1 MSTTN
6 VPERMS
12 PPRTPLLRPDSYFD
26 DRTATLGRGLAVAAL
41 VTLAT
46 VTVVIGFGLVFAA
59 NIDGTVETSNP
70 EYPGDV
76 FCDGDT
82 SGDTPS
88 GCTEPAT
95 VEQDVDRV
103 LWDAIGSVAGQ
114 TAIGIPIIVLVT
126 AGGLHGGSA
135 LADGEGGFGRS
146 LAVAVW
152 GLAPAVLAGALTV
165 AALAVTF
172 DPLTVSPGQSPETLR
187 QPALAQVR
195 DVELVGTV
203 LGALATLWGAVI
215 WRFGLLHQ
223 RGVSGDAATAVA
235 AVVALLFVLS
245 SVT

>member
-1 MSTTN
+1 
-6 VPERMS
+6 MS

-26 DRTATLGRGLAVAAL
+26 DRTATLGRGLAVTAL

-76 FCDGDT
+76 FCD
-82 SGDTPS
+82 GDTPS

-135 LADGEGGFGRS
+135 LAGGEGGFGRS

-172 DPLTVSPGQSPETLR
+172 DPLTVSPEQSPETLR

-195 DVELVGTV
+195 DVELVGTM

-235 AVVALLFVLS
+235 GVVALLFVLS

>member
-1 MSTTN
+1 
-6 VPERMS
+6 MS

-26 DRTATLGRGLAVAAL
+26 DRTATLGRGLAVTAL

-76 FCDGDT
+76 FCD
-82 SGDTPS
+82 GDTPS

-135 LADGEGGFGRS
+135 LAGGEGGFGRS

-172 DPLTVSPGQSPETLR
+172 DPLTVSPEQSPETLR

-195 DVELVGTV
+195 DVELVGTM

-235 AVVALLFVLS
+235 GVVALLFVLS
-245 SVT
+245 SMT